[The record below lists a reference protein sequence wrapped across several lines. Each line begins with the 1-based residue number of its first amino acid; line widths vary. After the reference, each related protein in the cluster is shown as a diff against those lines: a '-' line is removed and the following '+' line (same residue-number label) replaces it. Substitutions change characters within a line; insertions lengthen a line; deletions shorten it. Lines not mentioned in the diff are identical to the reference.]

1 MTTIMDM
8 KSGKEIV
15 EPEEYDD
22 EVLNANWLPL
32 QPEPALQA
40 AEIDPGRQEKPLPPL
55 DAESFLQ
62 AVYRYQE

>member
-8 KSGKEIV
+8 NSGKALF
-15 EPEEYDD
+15 EPEEYGD

-32 QPEPALQA
+32 QAQPALQTVEVEHA
-40 AEIDPGRQEKPLPPL
+40 APELPPAPV
-55 DAESFLQ
+55 DVDSFLQ